1 MTNIQL
7 LFLDATIYMIG
18 TILLSILFILCF
30 VILFFYAQRNY
41 KLTKTVRSIRQQYV
55 EILEVTRSG
64 IWEWKKSTNKIS
76 FDYTL
81 KQLLNIKN
89 FPSELTFTEWIT
101 LIDPVFGDKFV
112 DAINDVEHGLSPA
125 IIFEFNLTNQY
136 HKERSFR
143 CYGKVIEKDKQ
154 GNPAW
159 MVGIITDITNEK
171 NAIKKVDYMNYMLRN
186 VIENNNGGV
195 AIYDTNMNYLY
206 VSDLFKKQFHITDDI
221 IGKNHYE
228 LFPDIPEKFKD
239 AHKRSLKGE
248 ILGENRDTFIRSMG
262 ETHYTSWSTRPWYDQ
277 NGVIGG
283 IISYVQVITDQVEKE
298 MQLDYVTKRD
308 ALTGVFNRSFFIEE
322 FARLDHEDS
331 YPIGVIL
338 LDLNGLKLIND
349 AYGFEHGDHVLML
362 VSKALLEFSKDIGDL
377 FRMGGDEFAFLTVNT
392 NEKRIKSYIRLIH
405 ERISELKY
413 LNITLNFSIGYAI
426 KNDHQVATDEV
437 FKQAE
442 SEMYKRKILDS
453 TSLRNNA
460 IKGIIQTLN
469 DKYQIEK
476 EHSERVQKFCLWM
489 GEALNLDKEDLN
501 ELSIAALLHDIG
513 KISIP
518 DSILDKPGKLTDE
531 EYEIMKTHT
540 EKGYQI
546 LRAADGYSD
555 LAKYALTHHERYDG
569 DGYPQKLSGEDIP
582 LFSRIISICDSY
594 EAMTAD
600 RPYRKAQSRDYAI
613 SELNKYSGKQF
624 DAKLV
629 KVFIEEVIPKEDLK
643 KN

>member
-1 MTNIQL
+1 MTHIQL
-7 LFLDATIYMIG
+7 LIIDITVFMIA
-18 TILLSILFILCF
+18 TILLSILFIICF
-30 VILFFYAQRNY
+30 IILFIYVQRNY
-41 KLTKTVRSIRQQYV
+41 KLTKTIRSIRQQYT

-89 FPSELTFTEWIT
+89 FPSELTLTEWIT
-101 LIDPVFGDKFV
+101 LIDPVFGDRFA
-112 DAINDVEHGLSPA
+112 DAIKDVEHGLSPA
-125 IIFEFNLTNQY
+125 IIFEFNLSNQY
-136 HKERSFR
+136 QMVRFFR
-143 CYGKVIEKDKQ
+143 CYGKVIGKDSQ
-154 GNPAW
+154 GKPNW
-159 MVGIITDITNEK
+159 MVGIITDITSEK
-171 NAIKKVDYMNYMLRN
+171 NAIKKIDYMNHMLKN
-186 VIENNNGGV
+186 VIENNNGGIAV
-195 AIYDTNMNYLY
+195 YDTHMNYLY
-206 VSDLFKKQFHITDDI
+206 VSDQFKKQFNITNDI

-228 LFPDIPEKFKD
+228 LFPDIPQKFKD
-239 AHKRSLKGE
+239 AHQRSLKGE
-248 ILGENRDTFIRSMG
+248 ILGETRDTFIRSRG

-277 NGVIGG
+277 NNQIGG
-283 IISYVQVITDQVEKE
+283 IISYVQVITEQVEKE
-298 MQLDYVTKRD
+298 MQLDFVTKRD
-308 ALTGVFNRSFFIEE
+308 ALTGIFNRSFFIEE

-349 AYGFEHGDHVLML
+349 AYGFEHGDQVLML
-362 VSKALLEFSKDIGDL
+362 VSKALQEFTKEIGDL
-377 FRMGGDEFAFLTVNT
+377 FRIGGDAFAFLTVKT
-392 NEKRIKSYIRLIH
+392 NEKLIKGFIRQIH
-405 ERISELKY
+405 ERISKLKY
-413 LNITLNFSIGYAI
+413 LNISLNVSIGHAL
-426 KNDHQVATDEV
+426 KKDHSELSEEI

-442 SEMYKRKILDS
+442 SDMYKHKILDS

-469 DKYQIEK
+469 DKYHIEK
-476 EHSERVQKFCLWM
+476 EHSERVQKLCLWM

-518 DSILDKPGKLTDE
+518 DSILDKPSKLTDE

-540 EKGYQI
+540 EKGYHI

-569 DGYPQKLSGEDIP
+569 NGYPQKLAGEDIP

-600 RPYRKAQSRDYAI
+600 RPYRKAQSKEYAI
-613 SELNKYSGKQF
+613 SELNKHCDKQF

-629 KVFIEEVIPKEDLK
+629 KVFIEHVIPKDDRI
-643 KN
+643 NH